1 MYLPLHKTVF
11 SGGGADPNAMMVL
24 RILVISTAAL
34 NMLVEISQMVRMK
47 VWRCNKFGTIYKT
60 AYLQIRYFRSW
71 TGLRNAVDWGLYSL
85 SILFVFNPKLA
96 VPTTAYTESCEGDLV
111 RNQYRLL

>member
-1 MYLPLHKTVF
+1 MPLHKIVF

-47 VWRCNKFGTIYKT
+47 VWRCNKFRTLHKRLHTCRFATFGP
-60 AYLQIRYFRSW
+60 
-71 TGLRNAVDWGLYSL
+71 GLV
-85 SILFVFNPKLA
+85 
-96 VPTTAYTESCEGDLV
+96 
-111 RNQYRLL
+111 